1 MDKATADRLVDAARE
16 SLSKNSVSEF
26 VEVDDVD
33 AADLREAFSEGDDGT
48 WVRAWVFVSKD
59 EVPT

>member
-1 MDKATADRLVDAARE
+1 VDKARADKLVDAARE
-16 SLSKNSVSEF
+16 SLSKNGVSEF

-48 WVRAWVFVSKD
+48 WVRAWVLVSDD
-59 EVPT
+59 EVPQ